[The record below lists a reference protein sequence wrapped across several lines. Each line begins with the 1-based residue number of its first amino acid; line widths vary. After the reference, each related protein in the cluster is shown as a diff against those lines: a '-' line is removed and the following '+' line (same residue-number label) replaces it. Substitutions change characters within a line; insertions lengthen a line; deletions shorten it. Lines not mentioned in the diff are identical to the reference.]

1 MSTEAGAS
9 GPHAARNRPTI
20 VYYAHHHGSGHR
32 LHAARFARICAERGI
47 ADVVVCG
54 TRVDGLNGVRTV
66 TLPPDDRIPAGGSPH
81 VEPADSPFHF
91 TPRTPAVRE
100 RMRTFSQLLSE
111 TGPALVVVDVSVE
124 IATFAA
130 LAGYRVI
137 SRRMPGDRSDRAHR
151 IGYDVSE
158 RLFAYYPRE
167 VESDSFADA
176 HAGKTTW
183 LGMPEPSRA
192 VGDETTAPD
201 GLARA
206 LPFPDALDQRSVV
219 VLVGTGGD
227 GLPLDELI
235 RAAAATP
242 DREWFA
248 CGDVDA
254 SGSRIPSNLH
264 LLGRVPNPEP
274 LLRGAGVIVAGA
286 GHNTVADIAAA
297 RRPAV
302 IIPEERPFGEQRH
315 FADAIARVAG
325 VPVANSWESVRD
337 WDALLQQA
345 SAIPASAL
353 ADALLVSEETFG
365 DRLEAMLGGLL

>member
-1 MSTEAGAS
+1 VSTEAGAS
-9 GPHAARNRPTI
+9 GPHASRNRPTI

-32 LHAARFARICAERGI
+32 LHAERFARICAERGI

-66 TLPPDDRIPAGGSPH
+66 TLPADDRIPAGGSPH

-91 TPRTPAVRE
+91 TPKTPAVRE

-137 SRRMPGDRSDRAHR
+137 SRRMPGDRSDRAHG

-183 LGMPEPSRA
+183 LGMPEPARA
-192 VGDETTAPD
+192 GGDDAARA
-201 GLARA
+201 GGFNRA
-206 LPFPDALDQRSVV
+206 LPDAFDERSVV

-254 SGSRIPSNLH
+254 SGSRLPSNLH
-264 LLGRVPNPEP
+264 LLGHVASPEP

-297 RRPAV
+297 KRPAV

-345 SAIPASAL
+345 SATQASAL
-353 ADALLVSEETFG
+353 ADALLVSEEAFG